1 METIEATIKEHN
13 KTDKNG
19 SSSNESNDSAK
30 RRRNTIGAPD
40 ANADNYGDD
49 GGDDDFIRS
58 TTKRTVKRQNL
69 DNEVYCSKETE
80 NYSYNQCLPDDDDDE
95 MEFDDFDYDKL
106 KRHEIRAEGR
116 VLPSWSTT

>member
-40 ANADNYGDD
+40 ANADNY